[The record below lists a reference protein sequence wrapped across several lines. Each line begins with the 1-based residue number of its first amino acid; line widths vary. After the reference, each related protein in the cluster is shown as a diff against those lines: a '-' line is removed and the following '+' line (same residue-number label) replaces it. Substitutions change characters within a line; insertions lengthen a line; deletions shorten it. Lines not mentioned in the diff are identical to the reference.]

1 MHRWFQKWVKN
12 GALKKAMNKII
23 SYAEQEGLIKL
34 AKSFIDGT
42 FLRSKNGS
50 DNVGKTKVG
59 KGHKLMAIVDENGIP
74 VSVNVTS
81 ANPHE
86 SQLVEDTLQ
95 KISTQ
100 QLPEKI
106 IGDRA
111 YDSDH
116 LDDLMNEYN
125 IQMIAPHKSNRVNK
139 TQDGR
144 KLRSYKQRW
153 RVEDFYAK
161 IQRFRKILIRYE
173 RHFDNF
179 EGFVHAATM
188 MVIAK
193 MIGLLEG

>member
-1 MHRWFQKWVKN
+1 
-12 GALKKAMNKII
+12 MNKII

-125 IQMIAPHKSNRVNK
+125 RVSA
-139 TQDGR
+139 
-144 KLRSYKQRW
+144 KLETL
-153 RVEDFYAK
+153 VPTGFPG
-161 IQRFRKILIRYE
+161 
-173 RHFDNF
+173 NF
-179 EGFVHAATM
+179 SINPAVLFC
-188 MVIAK
+188 
-193 MIGLLEG
+193 

>member
-1 MHRWFQKWVKN
+1 YHRLSKVALRSDENFSSALNLAIRHINYHGIRWSILPDCYPPKSTVHRWFQKWVKN

-23 SYAEQEGLIKL
+23 SFAEQEGLVKL

-111 YDSDH
+111 YDSDP

-139 TQDGR
+139 T
-144 KLRSYKQRW
+144 
-153 RVEDFYAK
+153 
-161 IQRFRKILIRYE
+161 
-173 RHFDNF
+173 
-179 EGFVHAATM
+179 
-188 MVIAK
+188 
-193 MIGLLEG
+193 